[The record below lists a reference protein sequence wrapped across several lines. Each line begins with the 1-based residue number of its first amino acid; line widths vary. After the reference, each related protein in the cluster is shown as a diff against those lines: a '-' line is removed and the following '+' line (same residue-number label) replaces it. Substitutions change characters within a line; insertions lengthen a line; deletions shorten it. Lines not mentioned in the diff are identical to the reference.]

1 MVDSMKKLW
10 ILLIAG
16 LVLRI
21 SLATVW
27 IGYEPDVQTFMAWA
41 QLAYAEGLPHLY
53 ETEVF
58 LDYPPGYMYVL
69 YILAAIQD
77 VFGLDWNGS
86 AMLILIKLPAML
98 ADILTGYLIYRIAHK
113 YMSALPALGLAAL
126 YVFNPAILINSS
138 VWGQVDSVFMLAIAG
153 YLLLLQRGRLPLA
166 AALLGVALLL
176 KPQGLLFGPFLLLAV
191 IRAQNW
197 RLFGKTVGSGV
208 ITVLVLLLPFGIFR
222 NGVTWLFELYF
233 STLASYP
240 YASLNAF
247 NLMTL
252 MGGNFVR
259 LDGNPISYGAWG
271 MMLMLAAFI
280 YCLYLYN
287 KSIDRK
293 GAAFYLAFLFLAAV
307 FMFMVKIHERYLF
320 YGLLPL
326 LMSYIYIRDRRILA
340 LFVLFSVT
348 HFVNVAYVLRSLW
361 SDQPFIPQWDPLLL
375 VISGLHVLFL
385 AYGAWLGWRLFGVS
399 ERLGPVDASAADKT
413 TNRTPDQEDARIGA
427 RGGRLFTSRDWL
439 LSLGLTVVY
448 GVFALVNL
456 GANQAPETFWK
467 PAVKGEA
474 LIFDLG
480 REVHLERLHTYAG
493 VGHGKYTYS
502 FSRDELTW
510 EHPNEINSDHTK
522 VFTWNV
528 ITPEVKT
535 RYVKLEVIEK
545 GFTLHEIAFF
555 GDGLDQPLPVQ
566 LSSSENLSAD
576 DQGKPYHVI
585 DEQQIV
591 PYSPTFM
598 NGTYFDE
605 IYHARTAYEHL
616 HQIEPYESTHPPL
629 GKVFIAAGIA
639 LFGMNPFGWRI
650 VGTLFGIAMVPIM
663 YAFGKRLFGKSRY
676 GFIASFLFTF
686 DFMHF
691 AQTRIATIDV
701 YGVFFII
708 LMFYFMHRYS
718 TLNFYRDGLG
728 KTLIPLGLAGL
739 FFGIGAASKWIVI
752 YGGAG
757 LAVILLMVLIERY
770 QEHRRARLRLAE
782 HAMANEELAKSMERE
797 ASGQANLENLDLSE
811 QTHPLDRE
819 LSEQAN
825 LADREPSEQ
834 AKPAGRD
841 PSEEAKPADWVPI
854 GQSFPVEQSFSNAEH
869 ASQTPI
875 RQPLSNEEYA
885 LLEKVSRSYWKPTLL
900 TLNWCILFFV
910 IIPVV
915 IYVVSYI
922 PFMMVPGDGHGLKDV
937 VSYQKHMFNY
947 HSKLEATHPF
957 GSPWYEWP
965 LMITPIWYYSG
976 KFLPEGMLSSIV
988 SFGNPLVWWGG
999 LVALLAS
1006 VFTVFKRK
1014 HRPLLIVL
1022 IGFAS
1027 QYLPW
1032 VGVPRLTFIY
1042 HYFAMVPFLALMLA
1056 YFIGKWTEQSKE
1068 RKWLAWGYLAA
1079 VFLLFLMF
1087 YPILSGMVI
1096 DSGYSASWLRWLPTW
1111 NFF

>member
-10 ILLIAG
+10 ILLIVG
-16 LVLRI
+16 LVLRCG
-21 SLATVW
+21 LATVW
-27 IGYEPDVQTFMAWA
+27 IGYEPDVQTFKAWA
-41 QLAYAEGLPHLY
+41 QLAYTEGLPHLY
-53 ETEVF
+53 ETDVF

-77 VFGLDWNGS
+77 LFGLDWNGS

-98 ADILTGYLIYRIAHK
+98 ADVLTGYLIYRIANK

-126 YVFNPAILINSS
+126 YVFNPAVLINSS

-166 AALLGVALLL
+166 AAVLGVAILL

-191 IRAQNW
+191 IRAQDW
-197 RLFGKTVGSGV
+197 RIFGKTVGSGI
-208 ITVLVLLLPFGIFR
+208 ITVFALLLPFGILG
-222 NGVTWLFELYF
+222 NGVSWLLELYF
-233 STLASYP
+233 TTLASYP

-247 NLMTL
+247 NFMTL
-252 MGGNFVR
+252 LGGNFVQ

-271 MMLMLAAFI
+271 MMFMLAAFV
-280 YCLYLYN
+280 YCLYLYC
-287 KSIDRK
+287 KSMNRK

-307 FMFMVKIHERYLF
+307 FMFMVKMHERYLF
-320 YGLLPL
+320 YALLPL
-326 LMSYIYIRDRRILA
+326 LMSYIYVRDRRILGLFA
-340 LFVLFSVT
+340 LFSIT

-361 SDQPFIPQWDPLLL
+361 RDQPFIPQWDPLLL
-375 VISGLHVLFL
+375 VISGLHVIFL

-399 ERLGPVDASAADKT
+399 ERLEPARAPVADQKANQTDALTAAS
-413 TNRTPDQEDARIGA
+413 
-427 RGGRLFTSRDWL
+427 RGRFFTSRDWL

-448 GVFALVNL
+448 AVFALVNL
-456 GANQAPETFWK
+456 GAHQAPETFWK
-467 PAVKGEA
+467 PAAKGES

-480 REVHLERLHTYAG
+480 RTVHLDRLHTYAG

-502 FSRDELTW
+502 FSVDEQTW
-510 EHPNEINSDHTK
+510 EQPTEINSDHTK

-528 ITPEVKT
+528 ITPEVEA
-535 RYVKLEVIEK
+535 RYVKFEVIEK
-545 GFTLHEIAFF
+545 GFTIHEIAFF
-555 GDGLDQPLPVQ
+555 GDGSDQPLQVQ

-663 YAFGKRLFGKSRY
+663 YAFGKRLLGKSRY

-708 LMFYFMHRYS
+708 LMFYFMYRYA
-718 TLNFYRDGLG
+718 TLNFYQVGLR

-782 HAMANEELAKSMERE
+782 HAKATEELA
-797 ASGQANLENLDLSE
+797 DLAEQEPSVLAELSQQEPYELAELSQQELSELAEVSE
-811 QTHPLDRE
+811 QT
-819 LSEQAN
+819 
-825 LADREPSEQ
+825 PSEL
-834 AKPAGRD
+834 AKPATQGSSD
-841 PSEEAKPADWVPI
+841 M
-854 GQSFPVEQSFSNAEH
+854 EH
-869 ASQTPI
+869 TLETPI
-875 RQPLSNEEYA
+875 RQPLSDEEYS
-885 LLEKVSRSYWKPTLL
+885 LLEKISRSYWKPTLL
-900 TLNWCILFFV
+900 TLSWCILFFV
-910 IIPVV
+910 IIPVA
-915 IYVVSYI
+915 IYVMSYI

-1068 RKWLAWGYLAA
+1068 RRWLAWGYLAA

-1096 DSGYSASWLRWLPTW
+1096 NAGYSASWLRWLPTW